1 MSSLA
6 VTCATVLIL
15 LPSQAQA
22 QFYDYDSVPVDTSL
36 GEAGA
41 TSVLWNNEKFSADYA
56 FKNMSRLP
64 LWAKEKKHAPYTIF
78 TWNSYGWVNESAP
91 QTVYIRLAEPVTV
104 LRFSFRSGSGSS
116 WNSNWTPWAPTK
128 FELVGSADCENWTVL
143 KSVEGENWT
152 KKDERKEWNVQSDA
166 FYKCLGIRTLQT
178 KNNHVAIHDLKFYK
192 DLVRQDGKCGPQN
205 LIDGKTGQC
214 NPYGNSPCCSED
226 GYCGITVD
234 DCKGIDYR
242 VKDLVR
248 EDGRCGP
255 DFPNRNGKPG
265 QCSPYGD
272 SGWCCSPHEWDYRG
286 WYTGG
291 WCGSTWDHCKC
302 ADCID
307 YRKEPKL

>member
-91 QTVYIRLAEPVTV
+91 ETVYIRLADPVTV
-104 LRFSFRSGSGSS
+104 VRFSFRSGSGSS

-128 FELVGSADCENWTVL
+128 FELVGSADCENWTIPKFSQYEGLCTNYSKGEKYDTFKCDNHHQNWTVL

-152 KKDERKEWNVQSDA
+152 KEDEKKEWNVQSDA
-166 FYKCLGIRTLQT
+166 SYKCLGIRTFKTQS
-178 KNNHVAIHDLKFYK
+178 KSPWFVSIYDLKFYK
-192 DLVRQDGKCGPQN
+192 
-205 LIDGKTGQC
+205 
-214 NPYGNSPCCSED
+214 
-226 GYCGITVD
+226 
-234 DCKGIDYR
+234 
-242 VKDLVR
+242 
-248 EDGRCGP
+248 
-255 DFPNRNGKPG
+255 
-265 QCSPYGD
+265 
-272 SGWCCSPHEWDYRG
+272 
-286 WYTGG
+286 
-291 WCGSTWDHCKC
+291 
-302 ADCID
+302 
-307 YRKEPKL
+307 EPKL

>member
-1 MSSLA
+1 MSALA
-6 VTCATVLIL
+6 ALRCAAVLIL
-15 LPSQAQA
+15 LPII
-22 QFYDYDSVPVDTSL
+22 FGDHDGVLVDTSL

-41 TSVLWNNEKFSADYA
+41 TSVLWDQKSFSADYA
-56 FKNMSRLP
+56 FKNMTLYWISNGFP
-64 LWAKEKKHAPYTIF
+64 T
-78 TWNSYGWVNESAP
+78 ESAP
-91 QTVYIRLAEPVTV
+91 ETVYIELADPVNV
-104 LRFSFRSGSGSS
+104 ARFSFRSASGSRWS
-116 WNSNWTPWAPTK
+116 SNWTPWAPTK

-234 DCKGIDYR
+234 DCEGIDYR

-272 SGWCCSPHEWDYRG
+272 SGWCCSPHDWDYRG

-291 WCGSTWDHCKC
+291 WCGSTWDHCEC